1 MSYELCS
8 IGDHSYKFWIFY
20 QTENY
25 QIDRLEIYLWGKSAD
40 KPPNL
45 VRGYRVLDIKG
56 GQYRYCH
63 CLEADNLIHSI
74 SYLYSQDDD
83 TKFIDGY
90 IEECLKTDEFKEV
103 NKSHNNS
110 LSVH

>member
-8 IGDHSYKFWIFY
+8 VGNHTYKVWLLY

-25 QIDRLEIYLWGKSAD
+25 QIDRLEIHFWGKSAD
-40 KPPNL
+40 KPPTL
-45 VRGYRVLDIKG
+45 VRGYRILNIKG

-74 SYLYSQDDD
+74 SYLYSNSEDRAV
-83 TKFIDGY
+83 IDGY
-90 IEECLKTDEFKEV
+90 ITECLIKDEFKEV
-103 NKSHNNS
+103 NAPQQ
-110 LSVH
+110 LVAVH